1 MKKLTLLLTLA
12 LVAGACAT
20 SQTAQ
25 ATGLVDSERAEELI
39 QTEAELVV
47 LDVRTPEEFAAGT
60 LPGAIL
66 IDINSP
72 SFTDEVDALDR
83 ELPYL
88 VYCRSGNRSASAV
101 RIMED
106 LGFDEIYELDNG
118 IQAWAIAANG
128 EVSNVFA

>member
-1 MKKLTLLLTLA
+1 MKKLTLLLALA

-118 IQAWAIAANG
+118 IQAWVG
-128 EVSNVFA
+128 SGRTLETG

>member
-118 IQAWAIAANG
+118 IQAWVG
-128 EVSNVFA
+128 SGRTLETG

>member
-20 SQTAQ
+20 SQTAL
-25 ATGLVDSERAEELI
+25 ATGLVDSGQAEELI
-39 QTEAELVV
+39 ESNPELIV

-60 LPGAIL
+60 LPDAIL

-72 SFTDEVDALDR
+72 SFTQEVDALDR
-83 ELPYL
+83 DLPYL

-106 LGFDEIYELDNG
+106 LGFDEIYELDDG
-118 IQAWAIAANG
+118 IQAWVGSGRTLEAG
-128 EVSNVFA
+128 

>member
-1 MKKLTLLLTLA
+1 M
-12 LVAGACAT
+12 
-20 SQTAQ
+20 
-25 ATGLVDSERAEELI
+25 
-39 QTEAELVV
+39 
-47 LDVRTPEEFAAGT
+47 RTPEEFAAGT

-118 IQAWAIAANG
+118 IQAWVG
-128 EVSNVFA
+128 SGRTLETG